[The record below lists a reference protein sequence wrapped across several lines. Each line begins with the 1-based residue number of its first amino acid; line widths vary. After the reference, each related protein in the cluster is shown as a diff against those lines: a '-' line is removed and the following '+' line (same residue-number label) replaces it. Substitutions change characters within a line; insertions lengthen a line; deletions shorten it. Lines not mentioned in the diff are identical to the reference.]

1 MSFASLVSSLGSL
14 FMSWVESEEMQIV
27 LGSVKGHE
35 VWRVSEMIRSSL
47 FRVEKW
53 GGSKGVR
60 IFL

>member
-47 FRVEKW
+47 FRVEK
-53 GGSKGVR
+53 
-60 IFL
+60 